1 MENEQNKDITNENAA
16 DTDEEVIGVQVALTA
31 AQKKAAVGDYTEAK
45 RILEET
51 IERLENSKYY
61 NDTKVQYHTFAG
73 PIEQII
79 FLKDCDKTRE
89 YAAAPEP
96 FATLYLT
103 YGNLLMGMEDFE
115 GAKSAMENAIRW
127 NPVNPNLKLEY
138 ADVFRAEGDTEAFFE
153 TTLDAL
159 TTAYTKDY
167 LGHIY
172 RNIGYYFIEKE
183 KWREAMAAYVLSL
196 HFDSKSEDAA
206 KEIDY
211 IQSRTEGKTGIPSMD
226 EIRKIAGEE
235 GFTTE
240 ANESIVGIAAFYG
253 HKAKDDGRNDVAE
266 YFLSIAYELTG
277 DSNIKDLLDEISDED
292 TEGVTGDTENTII

>member
-1 MENEQNKDITNENAA
+1 MENEEM
-16 DTDEEVIGVQVALTA
+16 EVIGVQTALVA
-31 AQKKAAVGDYTEAK
+31 AQKKAAAGDYDGAK
-45 RILEET
+45 KILEET
-51 IERLENSKYY
+51 IERLEASEIYK
-61 NDTKVQYHTFAG
+61 DPKVQYHTFAG

-79 FLKDCDKTRE
+79 FLNDCDKMRE

-115 GAKSAMENAIRW
+115 GAKSALENAIRW

-138 ADVFRAEGDTEAFFE
+138 ADIFRAENDMESFFE
-153 TTLDAL
+153 TSLDAL
-159 TTAYTKDY
+159 TTAYTKEY

-183 KWREAMAAYVLSL
+183 KWKEAMAAYVLSL

-211 IQSRTEGKTGIPSMD
+211 IQSKTEGKTGIPSMD
-226 EIRKIAGEE
+226 DIKAIAEE
-235 GFTTE
+235 NGFSTE
-240 ANESIVGIAAFYG
+240 ANDAIVGLAAYYG
-253 HKAKDDGRNDVAE
+253 HKAKDDGRTDVAS
-266 YFLSIAYELTG
+266 YFLSIAYDLTG
-277 DSNIKDLLDEISDED
+277 DTNIKMLLDEMTDSPDGQIL
-292 TEGVTGDTENTII
+292 